1 VRTIALTVS
10 IVKRNIV
17 TMTIWAPDLRQ
28 RRGPRYLAIADA
40 LADDAGAGRLRP
52 GVRLPTHRD
61 LADRLGLTVG
71 TVTRAYGEAARRN
84 LVSGE
89 VGRGTFVRGPAARF
103 AGPPTAAR
111 AGAAFIDLSSNHPP
125 SPAGDGEAATLARTL
140 GRLSRRKNLGQFLE
154 YPPPGGSPEH
164 RAAGAEWVRRSG
176 LDATADRVLVSSGN
190 QHGMTAVFAAL
201 LGPGDLVLTEALA
214 YPGIKNLAGL
224 LSLRLQGVALDEQG
238 IRPDALAA
246 ACRARPPK
254 ALYCVPTLQN
264 PTTSIMSEERRRAIA
279 AVAREHGLLIVEDDV
294 HGRIPE
300 RAPRPLSAFAPELAV
315 YLTGTSK
322 VLAPGLRVGFV
333 AAPEGLVDRIA
344 AAIRGTTW
352 MAAPLM
358 AEIAAIWIE
367 DGTAEAMLKR
377 KRKEASVRQRL
388 AGEVIGRFIGRAQR
402 SAYHL
407 WLSLPPPWRGEAFA
421 EAARQRGVGVTPASA
436 FAIGRTAVADA
447 VRVCLGAARDR
458 ADLERGLR
466 VLAGLLGASP
476 EPAPLPSGP

>member
-1 VRTIALTVS
+1 
-10 IVKRNIV
+10 
-17 TMTIWAPDLRQ
+17 MTSWAPEIRQ

-52 GVRLPTHRD
+52 GTRLPTHRE

-71 TVTRAYGEAARRN
+71 TVTRAYAEAARRN

-103 AGPPTAAR
+103 ATPL
-111 AGAAFIDLSSNHPP
+111 GAIPVEPGLIDLSANHPP
-125 SPAGDGEAATLARTL
+125 TGPGAAEAGAL
-140 GRLSRRKNLGQFLE
+140 GRALAALSRRKDLARLLD
-154 YPPPGGSPEH
+154 YPPPGGAPEH
-164 RAAGAEWVRRSG
+164 RSAGAEWVRRSG
-176 LDATADRVLVSSGN
+176 LETTAEKVLVSSGN

-201 LGPGDLVLTEALA
+201 LGPGDLVLTEALT
-214 YPGIKNLAGL
+214 YPGMKNLAGL

-238 IRPDALAA
+238 MRPDALAA
-246 ACRARPPK
+246 ACRARSPK

-264 PTTSIMSEERRRAIA
+264 PTASVMSEERRRQIA
-279 AVAREHGLLIVEDDV
+279 AVAREHGVVIVEDDV

-300 RAPRPLSAFAPELAV
+300 RAARPLSAFAPELAV

-322 VLAPGLRVGFV
+322 VLAPGLRVGFI
-333 AAPEGLVDRIA
+333 AAPEPLVDRIA

-358 AEIAAIWIE
+358 AEIAARWIK
-367 DGTAEAMLKR
+367 DGTAETILKR
-377 KRKEASVRQRL
+377 KRREAVARQRL
-388 AGEVIGRFIGRAQR
+388 AGKVLGRSVGRGHPA
-402 SAYHL
+402 AYHL
-407 WLSLPPPWRGEAFA
+407 WLSLSQPWRGESFA
-421 EAARQRGVGVTPASA
+421 DAAHRRGVGVTPASA
-436 FAIGRTAVADA
+436 FAIGRTGVPDA

-458 ADLERGLR
+458 GELERGLR
-466 VLAGLLGASP
+466 VLAELLASSP